1 MSWGLFT
8 VPPGYRLRPTDEE
21 LLSDLEKQN
30 QGKDS
35 QIMSII
41 PEIEVCKHEPR
52 ELPELAFRR
61 RQNLGRKLF
70 FFFFFWFTRAESWYS
85 QGKWYFF
92 APREYKYPKSN
103 RSNRTTGEGSWKV
116 TSKDR
121 DIKAP
126 GTKAVIGRKR
136 TLTFYIKRGVLKPQ
150 KTGWV
155 IHEYYLTRAN
165 SDEQIGDFVVCCL
178 KYKSDNSDHH
188 EDAPFFYR
196 GSGSGSCSMVSN
208 VANQAEENLASN
220 EQVNVVPI
228 PNGNDGESETG
239 GGRITEAEERLAFK
253 KLGDALQIPIGNQ
266 HEVPGLQIDP
276 CNLSTS
282 VEGQADRINSSDMNE
297 ELLNDPENMD
307 SLFHLPAAPLLHQL
321 HQSPMYTT
329 NVHNDEYRKRKYPFE
344 DNHSSHTK
352 KNNISNIDGG
362 ELVSNSTSNSENQ
375 AADVIPEGYSQP
387 GANLGSDFDSYP
399 KQAQGD
405 FVICRGCVMKNKSD
419 KKDSLVSDEGEPDS
433 ADVSYWKIQAA
444 HKNDEPLL
452 HQAQPLD
459 DSCSSAVRSSASLE
473 LEAVLQANGTND
485 DCNKS
490 QSPFGDI
497 NSCPEDKNEVSTCDE
512 NESMDGVFA
521 QLCDPPEV
529 NLDSLFCS
537 LQPQDDG
544 LSIPQSPIY
553 TKLGN
558 VPDANLYFGE
568 CNNWQSAFKK
578 NISTN
583 EVDIPIIMSNF
594 ENQATD
600 CRVPEVHRQTKE
612 NMESSFYPFQPQD
625 SALQSMMYPI
635 YGDALHNI
643 ECNEL
648 QSSFGDYD
656 SSHKVVEYKHC

>member
-52 ELPELAFRR
+52 ELPGDPSPEPEHHQFQLLLLMIQSCLLCCVFAELAFRR

-297 ELLNDPENMD
+297 EVRTNFHFDFCYEIFNMK
-307 SLFHLPAAPLLHQL
+307 H
-321 HQSPMYTT
+321 
-329 NVHNDEYRKRKYPFE
+329 KKY
-344 DNHSSHTK
+344 
-352 KNNISNIDGG
+352 I
-362 ELVSNSTSNSENQ
+362 
-375 AADVIPEGYSQP
+375 
-387 GANLGSDFDSYP
+387 
-399 KQAQGD
+399 
-405 FVICRGCVMKNKSD
+405 
-419 KKDSLVSDEGEPDS
+419 
-433 ADVSYWKIQAA
+433 
-444 HKNDEPLL
+444 
-452 HQAQPLD
+452 
-459 DSCSSAVRSSASLE
+459 
-473 LEAVLQANGTND
+473 
-485 DCNKS
+485 
-490 QSPFGDI
+490 
-497 NSCPEDKNEVSTCDE
+497 
-512 NESMDGVFA
+512 
-521 QLCDPPEV
+521 
-529 NLDSLFCS
+529 
-537 LQPQDDG
+537 
-544 LSIPQSPIY
+544 
-553 TKLGN
+553 GN
-558 VPDANLYFGE
+558 VN
-568 CNNWQSAFKK
+568 
-578 NISTN
+578 
-583 EVDIPIIMSNF
+583 
-594 ENQATD
+594 
-600 CRVPEVHRQTKE
+600 
-612 NMESSFYPFQPQD
+612 
-625 SALQSMMYPI
+625 
-635 YGDALHNI
+635 
-643 ECNEL
+643 
-648 QSSFGDYD
+648 
-656 SSHKVVEYKHC
+656 